1 MSNAHATAAASRTLL
16 PPSPEHTKSE
26 YDYAQILSDTGMMD
40 VPPESTHPPH
50 ATTVESTTSTLS
62 ISRLHSIA
70 RFPKFQPTAL
80 ACSAPLSSNH
90 TSSNSNSH
98 VNLTSL
104 EGTNNR
110 ASSAHLSSESLQR
123 QQQQHHHN
131 SSSSWTS
138 LGALAGSKGVA
149 IFNVAAPHTPL
160 MVLRHTLGPPPRG
173 SGSYNHT
180 NPMNRHHNINNPPAI
195 SSMAFQSGNNNHSS
209 SLSLAAARGNGIL
222 VWDCSGHSISPLVA
236 RMGIGGTSAHTDDTI
251 VSLAW
256 YHNDSSTTHSSGGE
270 TRTTNNSA
278 ASPFVLA
285 GATGSSAFLWDLRQP
300 PQQSSNNS
308 SNIGNTAL
316 PSLSKPSL
324 RFGGTTSNMTTPGNN
339 KGHNKY
345 QHSTSSQYVQLACST
360 QSHDCALLDSLGTVR
375 LFDLR
380 KAGGDA
386 LLQFRAHDR
395 LGIGLAYLPTSSS
408 NVSPARWVTWG
419 LDSLLEDPVVR
430 IWEQRPPEEAT
441 VMPPSLTGSLD
452 HEATNDDTTSTPPRM
467 LQHDQEEFAVG
478 YNMLVE
484 CEVPNLCKKNQR
496 NLLGRRRTIPD
507 YSFKLFFRFRSSLSF
522 GGRW

>member
-110 ASSAHLSSESLQR
+110 VSSSHLSSESLQR
-123 QQQQHHHN
+123 QQQHHHHN

-256 YHNDSSTTHSSGGE
+256 YHNDSSTTHSSSSSG
-270 TRTTNNSA
+270 TNNSA
-278 ASPFVLA
+278 ASSPFVLA

-324 RFGGTTSNMTTPGNN
+324 RFGGTTSTMTTGNN

-395 LGIGLAYLPTSSS
+395 LGIGLAHLPTSSS
-408 NVSPARWVTWG
+408 SHDSFSPARWVTWG
-419 LDSLLEDPVVR
+419 LDSLVEDPVVR

-441 VMPPSLTGSLD
+441 VMPPSLTGSL
-452 HEATNDDTTSTPPRM
+452 EATNDDTSSTPPRM
-467 LQHDQEEFAVG
+467 LQHDQEELAVG
-478 YNMLVE
+478 CNMLVE
-484 CEVPNLCKKNQR
+484 CEVPNLGEKNQR